1 MRRTISLARACALLA
16 LAVVAGPAG
25 AFTFTVNY
33 IDPAGSGFKDATPVA
48 AVGGNTGTTLGDQ
61 RKQAFEFALNE
72 WAQRLKSNVAV
83 VVNANWA
90 NQTCNA
96 TSGVLGKAGPQ
107 LIADYPGAPQA
118 HTFYALALADALKG
132 STIVPGTDDIDATFN
147 LQVDNKPGSGCL
159 GSKKFYYGLDANAAG
174 NISFINVA
182 VHELGH
188 GLGFVSLIDADTG
201 ASSDTGNGYFAIMD
215 YKLFDESTAK
225 FMVTTSG
232 GNTQDTQLQ
241 RQSAAVSNGSLVFNA
256 SNTNAGSSFLS
267 AGRTPSGHVR
277 MFAPNPVQQGSS
289 IAHWDSVAT
298 PNLVM
303 EPVYSSIDATQHV
316 DLTTC
321 AFQDIG
327 WQLCGTWQCPDISGN
342 GGACAGN
349 TPPTLTQIADPS
361 IDEDTA
367 TGALAFTIGDAETS
381 ASSLTVSGS
390 SSNTSLVPNPNIVF
404 GGSGANRTVTI
415 TPAANRNGTAT
426 ITYSVNDGST
436 ITSKTFLLT
445 VNSVNDPPT
454 LSALS
459 NLTIAQDA
467 AQQTVQLLGIS
478 AGPFES
484 QALTVTASSSNTAL
498 IPNPTVSYTSPNAS
512 GSIKFTPVAG
522 QSGTS
527 TITVT
532 VMDDGGTA
540 NGGVATFSRQFTVT
554 VNAASNHTPVAV
566 NDAASVSQNS
576 AETIVNVLANDTD
589 ADGDT
594 LTVTAVGAT
603 NHGGAVAVRNAGANV
618 GYTPASGFTGTET
631 FSYTIS
637 DGHGGTASAIVTV
650 TVSAAGGNHDPVA
663 HSDGK
668 AVDENSSETLIDVL
682 ANDTDADGDALTI
695 TSLGATDHGGTVA
708 IRSSGTRVGYTPAA
722 GFSGTETFT
731 YTISDGHGGSANAT
745 VTVTVNAVATNHAP
759 VATNDTATLNEN
771 SSETFINVLGN
782 DSDVD
787 GDPLTVTSVGAT
799 NHGGTVAIR
808 NSGGGVGYTPANGF
822 TGTETFTYTISD
834 GQAIASA
841 TVTVTVNAVSGGG
854 GGGGGNNGGGGGGGS
869 FGMLTI
875 AGLLGIGA
883 LRRRRR

>member
-1 MRRTISLARACALLA
+1 MRRTISLARVCALLA
-16 LAVVAGPAG
+16 LTVVAHSAG
-25 AFTFTVNY
+25 AFTFTVSY
-33 IDPAGSGFKDATPVA
+33 IDPAGSGFKDTTPVA

-72 WAQRLKSNVAV
+72 WAQRLKSNVTV

-96 TSGVLGKAGPQ
+96 SSGVLGKAGPQ

-132 STIVPGTDDIDATFN
+132 STIVPGTEDIDATFN

-159 GSKKFYYGLDANAAG
+159 GSKKFYYGLDANAG
-174 NISFINVA
+174 SNISFINVA

-232 GNTQDTQLQ
+232 GSTQDTQLQ

-267 AGRTPSGHVR
+267 AGRTASGHVR
-277 MFAPNPVQQGSS
+277 MFAPSPVQQGSS

-342 GGACAGN
+342 GGTCAGN
-349 TPPTLTQIADPS
+349 TPPTLTQIANQS
-361 IDEDTA
+361 TNEDTA
-367 TGALAFTIGDAETS
+367 TGALAFTTGDAETS

-390 SSNTSLVPNPNIVF
+390 SSNTSLVPNPNVVF
-404 GGSGANRTVTI
+404 GGSGANRTVTV

-445 VNSVNDPPT
+445 VNAVNDPPT
-454 LSALS
+454 LNALS

-484 QALTVTASSSNTAL
+484 QGLSVTASSSNTAL
-498 IPNPTVSYTSPNAS
+498 IPNPTVTYTSPNAS

-532 VMDDGGTA
+532 VTDDGGTA
-540 NGGVATFSRQFTVT
+540 NGGVDTFARQFTVT
-554 VNAASNHTPVAV
+554 VTPGGGGPTNHDPVASN
-566 NDAASVSQNS
+566 DARSVDENS
-576 AETIVNVLANDTD
+576 AETIIN
-589 ADGDT
+589 
-594 LTVTAVGAT
+594 
-603 NHGGAVAVRNAGANV
+603 
-618 GYTPASGFTGTET
+618 
-631 FSYTIS
+631 
-637 DGHGGTASAIVTV
+637 
-650 TVSAAGGNHDPVA
+650 
-663 HSDGK
+663 
-668 AVDENSSETLIDVL
+668 VL

-708 IRSSGTRVGYTPAA
+708 IRNSGTRVGYTPAA

-731 YTISDGHGGSANAT
+731 YAISDGHGGSASAT
-745 VTVTVNAVATNHAP
+745 VTVTVNAVATNHTP
-759 VATNDTATLNEN
+759 VATNDTATVNEN

-808 NSGGGVGYTPANGF
+808 NNGGGVGYTPANGF
-822 TGTETFTYTISD
+822 TGTETFSYTISD

-854 GGGGGNNGGGGGGGS
+854 GNGGGGGGGGS

-883 LRRRRR
+883 LRRRRCDGSQRVRSAHTAVSR